1 MSKYLLGYGLSVVV
15 GIPVTYFWSRLLHE
29 VVQGRRAPED
39 QQADRIPWIPLTIG
53 ILERAMITT
62 LVGWNVSGAASF
74 IGAWIV
80 VKSAGGW
87 ANWSKGTTYGRAVL
101 FVGLLG
107 SAMSV
112 LFALFGGLLIA
123 AR

>member
-1 MSKYLLGYGLSVVV
+1 
-15 GIPVTYFWSRLLHE
+15 
-29 VVQGRRAPED
+29 
-39 QQADRIPWIPLTIG
+39 
-53 ILERAMITT
+53 
-62 LVGWNVSGAASF
+62 
-74 IGAWIV
+74 